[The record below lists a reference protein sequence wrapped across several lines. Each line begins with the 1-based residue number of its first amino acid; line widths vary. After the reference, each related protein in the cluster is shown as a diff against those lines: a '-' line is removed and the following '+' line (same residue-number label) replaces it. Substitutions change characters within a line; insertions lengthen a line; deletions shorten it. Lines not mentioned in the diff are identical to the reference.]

1 MRRLAIRPFLLGL
14 ALLCASPLA
23 FARDALPP
31 GANGDC
37 RDSVITVPSPAA
49 QAPAKRP
56 ASVAARKPKP
66 AAATVHTTGG
76 GGGDEGGGMPR
87 VPRWHSFLPGMFR

>member
-1 MRRLAIRPFLLGL
+1 MRPIAICPFLTSA

-23 FARDALPP
+23 FGRDAVPP

-37 RDSVITVPSPAA
+37 RDSVITVPSPA
-49 QAPAKRP
+49 QAVAKRP
-56 ASVAARKPKP
+56 PGAATHKPKP
-66 AAATVHTTGG
+66 AATAHTTG